1 MMILEGSKYEQ
12 EFEKNGTLPDP
23 KNGTCEDE
31 VFLLELLR
39 DTIPSDPKR
48 WRNVLTDFRG
58 VSEETTTG
66 VRRLY

>member
-23 KNGTCEDE
+23 KNRTCEDE
-31 VFLLELLR
+31 VYLLELLR
-39 DTIPSDPKR
+39 DTIPSDTKR
-48 WRNVLTDFRG
+48 WRNILADFRG

-66 VRRLY
+66 VHRLY